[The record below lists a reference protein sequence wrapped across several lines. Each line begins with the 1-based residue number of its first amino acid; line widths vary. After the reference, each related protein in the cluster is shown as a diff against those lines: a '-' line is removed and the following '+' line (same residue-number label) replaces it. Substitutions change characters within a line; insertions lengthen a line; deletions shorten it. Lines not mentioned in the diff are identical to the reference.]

1 MYLGHGL
8 WSHLVNHLALVAC
21 LAAVRQA
28 EFNHTFPVQL
38 VEQLE
43 LAGQLVG
50 LLPLGSEFCPFLVIV
65 VVRQVLTRIGVPA
78 KGPEAVEMDLITH
91 GRGQRVH
98 EDSSAETFGGQVF
111 GLPVSVRENTSR
123 SPKIRPKVSTL
134 ALIPLFK
141 KKIF

>member
-8 WSHLVNHLALVAC
+8 WSHLLNHPALVEC
-21 LAAVRQA
+21 LTAVRQA

-78 KGPEAVEMDLITH
+78 KGPEAVEMDLIAH

-111 GLPVSVRENTSR
+111 GLPVSVRENTSQ
-123 SPKIRPKVSTL
+123 SPKIRSKVSTL
-134 ALIPLFK
+134 AVIPLFK
-141 KKIF
+141 K